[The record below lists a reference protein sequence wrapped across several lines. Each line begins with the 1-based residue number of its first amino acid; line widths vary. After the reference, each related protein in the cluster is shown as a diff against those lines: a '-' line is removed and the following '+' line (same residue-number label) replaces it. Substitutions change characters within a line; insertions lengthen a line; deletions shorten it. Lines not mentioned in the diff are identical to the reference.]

1 MADSMKMRLGE
12 MLVDEG
18 IITPEQLQEA
28 LLEQKTKG
36 GRLEMILITRG
47 YVTQDVIMAFVGTQ
61 LGIPHVS
68 LTEINIPAD
77 VIASVPDSIAVNHC
91 LIPVF
96 LKDKKL
102 TVAMA
107 DPLNVFAIDDVKMMT
122 GFEVEPAIASET
134 DIKAM
139 HKKYYGANAG
149 QKTASSQSASAAA
162 SASKKTKGK
171 TFDEAPSMDMDQLL
185 SSMGNEESSNL
196 EVVEEEDDEID
207 IASLES
213 AGEDAPV
220 VRVVNFILTE
230 AVRAGASDI
239 HIEPYEKNYRCRY
252 RIDGVLHEVKGPP
265 RSMSAA
271 VSSRLKIMS
280 SLDIAERRLPQ
291 DGRIKIKVL
300 GKEIDLRVS
309 VCPVQFGEKI
319 VMRILDSSN
328 LSLDL
333 PKLGFEDD
341 ILPKFQKAIKE
352 PYGLVLVT
360 GPTGSGKS
368 TTLYSALH
376 AINDPDTNISTIEDP
391 VEYNLPGINQV
402 NAKASIGLTFAAGL
416 RSFLRQDPDV
426 VMVGEIRDKETAEIA
441 INAALTGHLVFSTL
455 HTNDAPGAVTRMGN
469 MGVEPFLI
477 TSTVHCV
484 VAQRLL
490 RRICKN
496 CKESYVADPE
506 ILKEMG
512 LQPTSEE
519 VLLYKGKGCSACS
532 ETGYKGRMAIHEILV
547 LNDEFRKA
555 VIQRKPAAELKKVA
569 REGGM
574 QTLRECGVQKVLK
587 GLTSIE
593 ELFRVAHADE
603 D

>member
-1 MADSMKMRLGE
+1 MPESMKKRLGE

-18 IITPEQLQEA
+18 IISEEQLQEA
-28 LLEQKTKG
+28 LHEQKVKG
-36 GRLEMILITRG
+36 GRLEKILISQG

-68 LTEINIPAD
+68 LSEIGDIPQD
-77 VIASVPDSIAVNHC
+77 VISSVPENLAINQC
-91 LIPVF
+91 LIPIYK
-96 LKDKKL
+96 KDKKL

-107 DPLNVFAIDDVKMMT
+107 DPLNVFAIDDIKMMT
-122 GFEVEPAIASET
+122 GFEVEPPIASET
-134 DIKAM
+134 EIKQA
-139 HKKYYGANAG
+139 HAKYFG
-149 QKTASSQSASAAA
+149 AAA
-162 SASKKTKGK
+162 GSGGGGGG
-171 TFDEAPSMDMDQLL
+171 EAGGDMQEILD
-185 SSMGNEESSNL
+185 SMGGGQGL
-196 EVVEEEDDEID
+196 EVVEEKNEEID
-207 IASLES
+207 ISKLEA

-220 VRVVNFILTE
+220 VRLVNLILTE
-230 AVRAGASDI
+230 AVRSGASDI
-239 HIEPYEKNYRCRY
+239 HIEPYEKSMRCRY
-252 RIDGVLHEVKGPP
+252 RIDGVLHEVQSPP
-265 RSMSAA
+265 RSIAA
-271 VSSRLKIMS
+271 AISSRIKIMS

-291 DGRIKIKVL
+291 DGRIKVKVL

-341 ILPKFQKAIKE
+341 ILPKFEKAITE

-376 AINDPDTNISTIEDP
+376 YINNPDVNISTIEDP
-391 VEYNLPGINQV
+391 VEYNLLGINQV
-402 NAKASIGLTFAAGL
+402 NAKASIGLTFGAGL
-416 RSFLRQDPDV
+416 RSFLRQDPDII
-426 VMVGEIRDKETAEIA
+426 MVGEIRDKETAEIA

-490 RRICKN
+490 RRICKD
-496 CKESYVADPE
+496 CKESYQPPAE
-506 ILKEMG
+506 LLEELKV
-512 LQPTSEE
+512 QPNSGEAVT
-519 VLLYKGKGCSACS
+519 LYRGTGCATCS
-532 ETGYKGRMAIHEILV
+532 NTGYKGRMAIHEVMV
-547 LNDEFRKA
+547 LTEDFRRG
-555 VIQRKPAAELKKVA
+555 VLQRKSAADLKKIA

-574 QTLRECGVQKVLK
+574 QTLRECGIRKVLK
-587 GLTSIE
+587 GMTTVE
-593 ELFRVAHADE
+593 ELLRVAHADE
-603 D
+603 DEGE

>member
-1 MADSMKMRLGE
+1 MPESMKKRLGE

-18 IITPEQLQEA
+18 IITDEQLQEA
-28 LLEQKTKG
+28 LHEQKIKG
-36 GRLEMILITRG
+36 GRLEKILISQG

-68 LTEINIPAD
+68 LNEIGDIPND
-77 VIASVPDSIAVNHC
+77 VVFAVPESIAINHC
-91 LIPVF
+91 LIPI
-96 LKDKKL
+96 LKKDKKL

-107 DPLNVFAIDDVKMMT
+107 DPLNVFAIDDIKMMT
-122 GFEVEPAIASET
+122 GFEVDPAIASET
-134 DIKAM
+134 EIKAM
-139 HKKYYGANAG
+139 QVKYYGAAAG
-149 QKTASSQSASAAA
+149 GGGGGGAS
-162 SASKKTKGK
+162 GGP
-171 TFDEAPSMDMDQLL
+171 EAGGDMQEIINSMA
-185 SSMGNEESSNL
+185 GENL
-196 EVVEEEDDEID
+196 EFMEEKAEEVD
-207 IASLES
+207 ISKLEA

-220 VRVVNFILTE
+220 VRLVNLILTE
-230 AVRAGASDI
+230 AVRSGASDI
-239 HIEPYEKNYRCRY
+239 HIEPYEKNMRCRY
-252 RIDGVLHEVKGPP
+252 RIDGVLHEVQSPP
-265 RSMSAA
+265 RTLGAA
-271 VSSRLKIMS
+271 ISSRIKIMS

-309 VCPVQFGEKI
+309 ICPVQFGEKI

-341 ILPKFQKAIKE
+341 ILPKFEKAIVE

-376 AINDPDTNISTIEDP
+376 YINNPDVNISTIEDP
-391 VEYNLPGINQV
+391 VEYNLQGINQV
-402 NAKASIGLTFAAGL
+402 NAKAGIGLTFAAGL
-416 RSFLRQDPDV
+416 RSFLRQDPDII
-426 VMVGEIRDKETAEIA
+426 MVGEIRDKETAEIA

-490 RRICKN
+490 RRICKD
-496 CKESYVADPE
+496 CKESYPAPSE
-506 ILKEMG
+506 ILEEIG
-512 LQPTSEE
+512 VQPNAGESVT
-519 VLLYKGKGCSACS
+519 LYRGTGCNTCS
-532 ETGYKGRMAIHEILV
+532 NTGYKGRMAIHEVLM
-547 LNDEFRKA
+547 LNDDFRRG
-555 VIQRKPAAELKKVA
+555 VLQRKSAAELKKIA

-574 QTLRECGVQKVLK
+574 QTLRECGVRKVLK
-587 GLTSIE
+587 GLTTVE
-593 ELFRVAHADE
+593 ELLRVAHADE
-603 D
+603 AE

>member
-1 MADSMKMRLGE
+1 MKMRLGE

-18 IITPEQLQEA
+18 IITPEQLEEA
-28 LLEQKTKG
+28 LQEQRTKG
-36 GRLEMILITRG
+36 GRLEMILITRE

-68 LTEINIPAD
+68 LTEITIPPE

-91 LIPVF
+91 LMPVF
-96 LKDKKL
+96 IKDKKL

-107 DPLNVFAIDDVKMMT
+107 DPLNVFAMDDVKMMT
-122 GFEVEPAIASET
+122 GFEVEPAIASEA

-139 HKKYYGANAG
+139 HKKYYGDNAG
-149 QKTASSQSASAAA
+149 HKTASSKAVDAKKPKAAA
-162 SASKKTKGK
+162 KVVE
-171 TFDEAPSMDMDQLL
+171 EAPPIDMDQLL
-185 SSMGNEESSNL
+185 TSMGSEDGDL
-196 EVVEEEDDEID
+196 EVVEGENDDEID
-207 IASLES
+207 IASLEA

-220 VRVVNFILTE
+220 IRVVNFILTE
-230 AVRAGASDI
+230 AVRSGASDI

-252 RIDGVLHEVKGPP
+252 RIDGVLHEVKAPP
-265 RSMSAA
+265 KSMAAA
-271 VSSRLKIMS
+271 VSSRIKIMS

-300 GKEIDLRVS
+300 GKEIDLRVAI
-309 VCPVQFGEKI
+309 CPMQFGEKI

-341 ILPKFQKAIKE
+341 VLPKFEKAIKE

-402 NAKASIGLTFAAGL
+402 NAKSAIGLTFAAGL
-416 RSFLRQDPDV
+416 RSFLRMDPDI

-477 TSTVHCV
+477 TSTLHCV

-512 LQPTSEE
+512 LEATSEE
-519 VLLYKGKGCSACS
+519 VLLYKGKGCPACS
-532 ETGYKGRMAIHEILV
+532 NTGYKGRMAIHEV
-547 LNDEFRKA
+547 LMLNEDFRKA
-555 VIQRKPAAELKKVA
+555 VIQRKSAADLKKVA
-569 REGGM
+569 RDGGM

-587 GLTSIE
+587 GMTSVE
-593 ELFRVAHADE
+593 ELFRVAHEDE
-603 D
+603 E

>member
-1 MADSMKMRLGE
+1 MPESMKKRLGE

-18 IITPEQLQEA
+18 IISEEQLQEA
-28 LLEQKTKG
+28 LHEQKIKG
-36 GRLEMILITRG
+36 GRLEKILISQG

-68 LTEINIPAD
+68 LNEIGDIPND
-77 VIASVPDSIAVNHC
+77 VVFSVPESIALNHC
-91 LIPVF
+91 LIPIVK
-96 LKDKKL
+96 KDKKL

-107 DPLNVFAIDDVKMMT
+107 DPLNVFAIDDIKMMT

-134 DIKAM
+134 EIKAM
-139 HKKYYGANAG
+139 HAKYYGTGGTTSGAAG
-149 QKTASSQSASAAA
+149 GGGA
-162 SASKKTKGK
+162 
-171 TFDEAPSMDMDQLL
+171 EAGGDMQEIIN
-185 SSMGNEESSNL
+185 SMGGDNNL
-196 EVVEEEDDEID
+196 EVMEDKEEEVD
-207 IASLES
+207 ISKLEA

-220 VRVVNFILTE
+220 VRLVNLILTE
-230 AVRAGASDI
+230 AVRSGASDI
-239 HIEPYEKNYRCRY
+239 HIEPYEKNLRCRY
-252 RIDGVLHEVKGPP
+252 RIDGVLHEVQSPP
-265 RSMSAA
+265 KSLSAA
-271 VSSRLKIMS
+271 ISSRLKIMA

-341 ILPKFQKAIKE
+341 ILPKFEKAIVE

-376 AINDPDTNISTIEDP
+376 YINDPDTNISTIEDP

-402 NAKASIGLTFAAGL
+402 NAKAGIGLTFAAGL

-426 VMVGEIRDKETAEIA
+426 IMVGEIRDKETAEIA

-490 RRICKN
+490 RRICKD
-496 CKESYVADPE
+496 CKQPYEATNE
-506 ILKEMG
+506 ILEELG
-512 LQPTSEE
+512 IQPTSEPTILHRG
-519 VLLYKGKGCSACS
+519 VGCNTCS
-532 ETGYKGRMAIHEILV
+532 NTGYKGRMAIHEV
-547 LNDEFRKA
+547 LMLNEDFRKG
-555 VIQRKPAAELKKVA
+555 VLQRKSASELKKIA
-569 REGGM
+569 RAGGM
-574 QTLRECGVQKVLK
+574 QTLRECGVRKVLK
-587 GLTSIE
+587 GLTAVE
-593 ELFRVAHADE
+593 ELLRVAHADE
-603 D
+603 DNE